1 MSSDNG
7 DDPGEAEY
15 VWAGFGRGTC
25 SVRERSVNCR
35 DGGMP
40 GWRGDVATVRLMGVT
55 TSGSSHNHPHFLRSV
70 IRWLQVGYPQ
80 GVPGPDQ
87 VPLLALLRSTPLS
100 QDQLKEVVQNLTK
113 PGSASEEDGV
123 IDGNE
128 IAARISELTNHDA
141 GPENV
146 RRVAATLAAAGW
158 PLAGIDVS
166 EVIPGDEDGE
176 AAEEIAAQLRA
187 ASQA

>member
-1 MSSDNG
+1 
-7 DDPGEAEY
+7 
-15 VWAGFGRGTC
+15 
-25 SVRERSVNCR
+25 
-35 DGGMP
+35 
-40 GWRGDVATVRLMGVT
+40 VT
-55 TSGSSHNHPHFLRSV
+55 KDHTDCNHPHFLRSV
-70 IRWLQVGYPQ
+70 IRWLQVGYPD
-80 GVPGPDQ
+80 GVPGPDR

-100 QDQLKEVVQNLTK
+100 SDQLKEVVTNLTSK
-113 PGSASEEDGV
+113 DSAAVADGV

-128 IAARISELTNHDA
+128 IAEKISELTHHDP

-176 AAEEIAAQLRA
+176 AAEEVAAVLRS

>member
-1 MSSDNG
+1 VTKDHSD
-7 DDPGEAEY
+7 
-15 VWAGFGRGTC
+15 
-25 SVRERSVNCR
+25 S
-35 DGGMP
+35 
-40 GWRGDVATVRLMGVT
+40 
-55 TSGSSHNHPHFLRSV
+55 NHPHFLRSV
-70 IRWLQVGYPQ
+70 VHWLQAGYPE
-80 GVPGPDQ
+80 GVPGPDR

-100 QDQLKEVVQNLTK
+100 SDQLKEVVENLTSK
-113 PGSASEEDGV
+113 GSPAIVDGV

-128 IAARISELTNHDA
+128 IAEQISGLTHKDP

-176 AAEEIAAQLRA
+176 AAEEIATQRRRVI
-187 ASQA
+187 SQA

>member
-1 MSSDNG
+1 MI
-7 DDPGEAEY
+7 
-15 VWAGFGRGTC
+15 
-25 SVRERSVNCR
+25 
-35 DGGMP
+35 
-40 GWRGDVATVRLMGVT
+40 
-55 TSGSSHNHPHFLRSV
+55 H
-70 IRWLQVGYPQ
+70 WLQAGYPE
-80 GVPGPDQ
+80 GVPGPDR

-100 QDQLKEVVQNLTK
+100 ADQLKEVVQNLTGE
-113 PGSASEEDGV
+113 GSPAVADGV

-128 IAARISELTNHDA
+128 IAESIAELTHHDP

-166 EVIPGDEDGE
+166 EVLPGDEDGE
-176 AAEEIAAQLRA
+176 AAEEVAAQPRA

>member
-1 MSSDNG
+1 
-7 DDPGEAEY
+7 
-15 VWAGFGRGTC
+15 
-25 SVRERSVNCR
+25 
-35 DGGMP
+35 
-40 GWRGDVATVRLMGVT
+40 VT
-55 TSGSSHNHPHFLRSV
+55 TPDASHNPAQFLRSV

-87 VPLLALLRSTPLS
+87 VPLLALLRSTPLTA
-100 QDQLKEVVQNLTK
+100 DQLKEVVGNLTAN
-113 PGSASEEDGV
+113 GSAAAADGV

-128 IAARISELTNHDA
+128 IAETISELTHHDP

-166 EVIPGDEDGE
+166 EVLPGDEDGE
-176 AAEEIAAQLRA
+176 AAEEIAARLRA
-187 ASQA
+187 SS

>member
-1 MSSDNG
+1 
-7 DDPGEAEY
+7 
-15 VWAGFGRGTC
+15 
-25 SVRERSVNCR
+25 
-35 DGGMP
+35 
-40 GWRGDVATVRLMGVT
+40 VT
-55 TSGSSHNHPHFLRSV
+55 TSDASHSHHHFLQSV

-87 VPLLALLRSTPLS
+87 VPLFALLRSTPLTH
-100 QDQLKEVVQNLTK
+100 DQIKEVVTNLTAK
-113 PGSASEEDGV
+113 GSDTAAGGI

-128 IAARISELTNHDA
+128 IAEKISQTTQHDA

-166 EVIPGDEDGE
+166 EVIPGDVDGE
-176 AAEEIAAQLRA
+176 AAEEVAARLRA
-187 ASQA
+187 SS